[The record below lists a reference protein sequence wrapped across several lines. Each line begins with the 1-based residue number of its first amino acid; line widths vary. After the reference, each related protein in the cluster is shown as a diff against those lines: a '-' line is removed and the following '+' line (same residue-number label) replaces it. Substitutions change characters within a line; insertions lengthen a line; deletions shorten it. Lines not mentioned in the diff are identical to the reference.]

1 MNYIV
6 HTFPSAYIMLA
17 SSAEGEGAKEAVL
30 ASSNMMLYEGD
41 TKCLSFWYILENEGI
56 REEGHMDTLTI
67 ITHDTEDR
75 VHEMWTSKK

>member
-1 MNYIV
+1 
-6 HTFPSAYIMLA
+6 MLA
-17 SSAEGEGAKEAVL
+17 SSSEGEGAKEAVL

-56 REEGHMDTLTI
+56 RAEGHMDTLSI
-67 ITHDTEDR
+67 FTHDTEGR